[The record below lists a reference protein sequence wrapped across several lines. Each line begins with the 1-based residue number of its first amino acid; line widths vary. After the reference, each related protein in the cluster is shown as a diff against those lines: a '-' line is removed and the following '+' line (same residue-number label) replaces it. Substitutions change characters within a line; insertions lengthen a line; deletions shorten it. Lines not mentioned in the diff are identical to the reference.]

1 MAAFKTPGNFSKK
14 GENDKALSLLLS
26 CSMTAVTNPLNVVK
40 VLIQVGHE
48 PLPAKLT
55 TTVFGSQVYRLPGLF
70 QYLSHIRSAE
80 GFFGLYRGVVPRIL
94 CQLTGSV
101 INDFALEALQS
112 RERCDNA
119 EQTEK
124 SFAQDTQDFTVETC
138 KQTAAKCAAVVLSHP
153 FQVITVRMVV
163 QFVGKE
169 AIYTGLT
176 SSIKEIYNEHG
187 ILGFFAGL
195 VPRIAGEVLSLWMYR
210 SVVFIINKFFLD
222 SEMAERKEVTV
233 YTTALSQWLSSMF
246 TYPFVVVSN
255 NMISNNVG
263 LAAGEPP
270 AMPVYADWV
279 DCFKHM
285 RKTGNLWRGSS
296 LFRRTVKTKLAIK

>member
-80 GFFGLYRGVVPRIL
+80 GFFGLYRGVVPRPSTVFGVLLRGWNIHL
-94 CQLTGSV
+94 DTPDGTQKSDASIRKMCANV
-101 INDFALEALQS
+101 EAI
-112 RERCDNA
+112 A
-119 EQTEK
+119 K
-124 SFAQDTQDFTVETC
+124 ATC
-138 KQTAAKCAAVVLSHP
+138 KQTAAKCAGVVLSHP

-222 SEMAERKEVTV
+222 SEVSDPTAEVTV

-296 LFRRTVKTKLAIK
+296 LFRRTVKTKPAIK